1 MKTLIQQGGIGIDII
16 DVERFRKKIFK
27 QNIKFYQRIFLES
40 EIKYCLRFKS
50 PYEHFAGKFALKE
63 SVIKSIHDK
72 ISFLDIKTSNSK
84 YGPIVRLVGEKSKEY
99 SFLCSIS
106 HEKKFAVAV
115 VISSRT
121 TKLNELGN

>member
-1 MKTLIQQGGIGIDII
+1 MKALIEKDGVGIDII

-27 QNIKFYQRIFLES
+27 QNIKFYQRIFSES
-40 EIKYCLRFKS
+40 EIKYCLKFKS

-72 ISFLDIKTSNSK
+72 ISFLDIQTSNSK
-84 YGPIVRLVGEKSKEY
+84 HGPIVKLVGEKSKKY

-115 VISSRT
+115 VISSRIAK
-121 TKLNELGN
+121 TKWIS

>member
-1 MKTLIQQGGIGIDII
+1 MKALIEKDGVGIDII

-72 ISFLDIKTSNSK
+72 ISFLDIQTSNSK
-84 YGPIVRLVGEKSKEY
+84 YGPTISLLGKKAKKY
-99 SFLCSIS
+99 SFLCSVS
-106 HEKKFAVAV
+106 HEKKFAIAV
-115 VISSRT
+115 VISYRIKKS
-121 TKLNELGN
+121 K

>member
-1 MKTLIQQGGIGIDII
+1 MKTLIEKDGIGIDII
-16 DVERFRKKIFK
+16 DVERFRKKTFK

-40 EIKYCLRFKS
+40 EIKYCLKFKS

-72 ISFLDIKTSNSK
+72 ISFLNIQTSNSK

-115 VISSRT
+115 VISSRP
-121 TKLNELGN
+121 TKTKRIS

>member
-1 MKTLIQQGGIGIDII
+1 MNTLIEKDGIGIDII

-27 QNIKFYQRIFLES
+27 QNIKFYQKFFLES
-40 EIKYCLRFKS
+40 EIKYCLKFKS

-72 ISFLDIKTSNSK
+72 ISFLDIQTSNSK
-84 YGPIVRLVGEKSKEY
+84 HGPIVRLVGKKSKEY

-115 VISSRT
+115 VISSIIAK
-121 TKLNELGN
+121 TK

>member
-1 MKTLIQQGGIGIDII
+1 MKALIEKDGVGIDII
-16 DVERFRKKIFK
+16 DVERFREKIFK

-72 ISFLDIKTSNSK
+72 ISFLDIQTSNSK
-84 YGPIVRLVGEKSKEY
+84 YGPTISLLGKKAKKY
-99 SFLCSIS
+99 SFLCSVS
-106 HEKKFAVAV
+106 HEKKFAIAV
-115 VISSRT
+115 VISSRIEKT
-121 TKLNELGN
+121 R

>member
-1 MKTLIQQGGIGIDII
+1 MKTLIEKDGIGIDII

-27 QNIKFYQRIFLES
+27 QNAKFYQRIFLES

-50 PYEHFAGKFALKE
+50 PHEHFAGKFALKE

-72 ISFLDIKTSNSK
+72 ISFLDIQTSNSK
-84 YGPIVRLVGEKSKEY
+84 HGPIVRLVGKKSKEY

-115 VISSRT
+115 VISSRIIEP
-121 TKLNELGN
+121 K

>member
-1 MKTLIQQGGIGIDII
+1 MKTLIEKDGVGIDII

-63 SVIKSIHDK
+63 SVIKSISDK
-72 ISFLDIKTSNSK
+72 TSFLDIQTSHSK
-84 YGPIVRLVGEKSKEY
+84 YGPTIRLLGKKAKKY
-99 SFLCSIS
+99 SFLCSVS
-106 HEKKFAVAV
+106 HEKEFAIAV
-115 VISSRT
+115 VISSRIKKT
-121 TKLNELGN
+121 R

>member
-1 MKTLIQQGGIGIDII
+1 MKALIEKDGVGIDII
-16 DVERFRKKIFK
+16 DVERFREKIFK
-27 QNIKFYQRIFLES
+27 RNIKFYQRIFLES

-63 SVIKSIHDK
+63 SVIKSIDDK
-72 ISFLDIKTSNSK
+72 ISFLHIQTSNSK
-84 YGPIVRLVGEKSKEY
+84 HGPIVRLVGKKSKEY

-115 VISSRT
+115 VISSRIT
-121 TKLNELGN
+121 EPK

>member
-1 MKTLIQQGGIGIDII
+1 MNDLIEKDGIGIDII

-27 QNIKFYQRIFLES
+27 QNITFYRRIFLES

-63 SVIKSIHDK
+63 SVIKSIPDK
-72 ISFLDIKTSNSK
+72 ISLLDIQRSNSK
-84 YGPIVRLVGEKSKEY
+84 HGPAIKLLGKKSKKY

-106 HEKKFAVAV
+106 HEKKFAIAI
-115 VISSRT
+115 VISSRM
-121 TKLNELGN
+121 TKTK

>member
-1 MKTLIQQGGIGIDII
+1 MKTLIQQDGIGIDII

-40 EIKYCLRFKS
+40 EIKYCLKFKS

-63 SVIKSIHDK
+63 SVIKSIPDK
-72 ISFLDIKTSNSK
+72 ISFLDIQISNSRH
-84 YGPIVRLVGEKSKEY
+84 GPTVKLIGKKSKEY

-115 VISSRT
+115 VISSRV
-121 TKLNELGN
+121 TKAK